1 MAVWLGVDFMSAG
14 GFNTYKIAAA
24 GVGVLLLCMAGFGW
38 GSSVGARVISG
49 LTGLGFVAYAV
60 YLQFLLEPGVVAV
73 YPALFILAF
82 LVIGYALYTRAVNR
96 EDAAAQAKADRDTAA
111 QSTTDSDT

>member
-1 MAVWLGVDFMSAG
+1 MAVWLAVDFMSTG
-14 GFNTYKIAAA
+14 GFNTYKIATA

-49 LTGLGFVAYAV
+49 LTGLGFAAYAV

-73 YPALFILAF
+73 YPALFIFAF

-96 EDAAAQAKADRDTAA
+96 EDAAAQAKADKETAA
-111 QSTTDSDT
+111 QATTDNDT